1 MMIMRVLILIFAFP
15 WVFFGAFAN
24 AGDDHPEQ
32 IGWVEPLSLDRGRVV
47 VKAKVDSGA
56 LTSSINAEEIE
67 RFEKG
72 DEDWVRFELV
82 VKTFDGDIERIPM
95 ERPLFRNVRIKEHE
109 GEYDRRPVVKLDF
122 CFNNKKHTAQFN
134 LVDRSRFLYPVL
146 LGRRFLADRVVINPA
161 KRYMTTAKCRYK
173 DEPGDDDKPEPK
185 IKGKSKSKSDEKGSD
200 VSDKGENSGEDKPT
214 VVEEED

>member
-1 MMIMRVLILIFAFP
+1 MKIMRVLILILAFP
-15 WVFFGAFAN
+15 LLLLGPVAN

-32 IGWVEPLSLDRGRVV
+32 IGWVEPLSIDRGRVT

-56 LTSSINAEEIE
+56 LTSSINAEDIE
-67 RFEKG
+67 RFEKD
-72 DEDWVRFELV
+72 DEDWVRFVLV
-82 VKTFDGDIERIPM
+82 LKTFDGDVERVPM

-109 GEYDRRPVVKLDF
+109 GEFDRRPVVKLDF
-122 CFNNKKHTAQFN
+122 CFNGKKHRAQFN

-161 KRYMTTAKCRYK
+161 RRYMTKAKCSYK
-173 DEPGDDDKPEPK
+173 DDSESDQSQGKESQKESEKDADKGSGK
-185 IKGKSKSKSDEKGSD
+185 KSGKGKSAEEKP
-200 VSDKGENSGEDKPT
+200 V